1 MKKPGRNPAL
11 AKRASKFSFCRQA
24 LGIVRQCVQAVDD
37 AGPFGGVALARRGRF
52 VPGFGPLD
60 DPIERR
66 IDVGTGA
73 FLDANRR

>member
-11 AKRASKFSFCRQA
+11 AKRVSKLSFCRQA
-24 LGIVRQCVQAVDD
+24 LGIVRQCVQAIDD

-60 DPIERR
+60 PIKRLT
-66 IDVGTGA
+66 DVGTGA